1 MSATVTEIPPPTSD
15 PIMDRIQ
22 LSNAPRMD
30 PSDLDVAGHLTVD
43 DVKTVEEFENE
54 WTTFLKQYP
63 HLFSTT
69 QREEVLKQLAT
80 ELSNMDKNYKTVQNE
95 LQLQLQFFDSSKERL
110 ESRFKE
116 AIQAS
121 TSSQQQIHNDLRKH
135 LDNIAVA
142 DMDIKMALPWE
153 YFIETLD
160 HAVDR
165 DPKGVHIKG
174 GASSAATTNAKTIRP
189 SNRALMLVDRR
200 PNFAKAVM
208 QQGKSNK
215 SVASSATDP
224 NYNGPLLDI
233 NDPDVQL
240 RAYRIDHTLLSTQV
254 KMLQAELEMYDKHM
268 ESMDVIGK
276 FLTEHN
282 IWSLLNHHQS
292 STPAQA
298 AASIAPAPTETTK
311 PTSNTK

>member
-1 MSATVTEIPPPTSD
+1 MSVAVKEIPAPTSD

-22 LSNAPRMD
+22 LSNAPRMV

-43 DVKTVEEFENE
+43 DIKTVEEFENE
-54 WTTFLKQYP
+54 WCKFLKQYP
-63 HLFSTT
+63 HLFPST
-69 QREEVLKQLAT
+69 QREEVLTKLAT

-95 LQLQLQFFDSSKERL
+95 LQLQLQFFESSKDRL

-282 IWSLLNHHQS
+282 IWSLLNHQ

-298 AASIAPAPTETTK
+298 ASIVPTPTERTK
-311 PTSNTK
+311 PTSNKK